1 MSIVVVADMFGI
13 AGRRPELLTA
23 LMQIER
29 DAQRQPGCRRYSV
42 ATSLSDPDR
51 IVVVAEWADEAALE
65 SHYASSEFEQ
75 FQFALNGL
83 LARPSE
89 TVVHTVAASN
99 RPVASGPMDPRDAD

>member
-1 MSIVVVADMFGI
+1 MSIVVIADMFGI

-23 LMQIER
+23 LTQIER
-29 DAQRQPGCRRYSV
+29 EAAEQPGCLRYSV
-42 ATSLSDPDR
+42 AASVSDPEC
-51 IVVVAEWADEAALE
+51 IVVVAEWSDQGALE
-65 SHYASSEFEQ
+65 AHYASQAFES

-89 TVVHTVAASN
+89 TVVHTVAAST